1 MSVRISSKEI
11 LAKLMATE
19 NILVEHTN
27 IPTAAFDLINRKL
40 LLPNWKDIS
49 DNVYTLLISH
59 EVGHALYTPKDEWES
74 AIKQNLKKDLKSVIN
89 IVEDVRIE
97 KMIQQKYP
105 GTVRS
110 FKAGYDE
117 LEKMNIFGTVD
128 ANIEEYGLLD
138 RLNIHFKVGHFGYI
152 SVPFSDAEKEWINK
166 VSSCK
171 SFTEVLK
178 VAEELLQYVK
188 DNPESQGKNSQDGEG
203 EGEGEDGEGGEGQ
216 QGKTK
221 RIGRLVKGDSQD
233 GESEMGDLSNIDELI
248 DPDNVLGDML
258 SKPNNGDGNGTPLSV
273 KTQEHFDK
281 ALQDLVDKS
290 TTTTCYANLP
300 NIILDRIVVPYKKVH
315 LQISNYYK
323 HYYPNVYA
331 NAESSMNTFKISSKP
346 IVNQLAN
353 LFEMKK
359 KAKLDVRAMTAR
371 TGVLNTN
378 KVHSY
383 RYSDD
388 IFKKVTT
395 IPTGKSHGLVMFI
408 DMSSSM
414 SDNIVSTFEQL
425 LNLVLFCRRVN
436 IPFEVYG
443 FTDAYSA
450 RDGLIPQK
458 FNIGEVCFEERFCL
472 RQYFSNQ
479 MSGSEFNDALKN
491 VLCVMQSYDRNAT
504 YAGVPSQEQLN
515 CTPLNSTIIA
525 GMKVV
530 NQFREKYNLNIVNTV
545 FLTDGDDTHG
555 LSYINQ
561 TGAETN
567 MDIRRRSRMFGGSWG
582 GDKITSKC
590 FIRDMKTRKQWEINN
605 STEDL
610 LNMFREM
617 TGSKVIGFYLSSRRD
632 AQHKIE
638 QFVQDH
644 LKAEKLYDNFKQMKF
659 AEINTME
666 GYDSY
671 YIIPQGKNL
680 GVKTDKFEREFDPTV
695 DWDDE
700 KEAKRAMRSVQKD
713 FASCMKEIV
722 ISRVLLN
729 KFINHIS

>member
-49 DNVYTLLISH
+49 DSVYTLLISH
-59 EVGHALYTPKDEWES
+59 EVGHALYTPKDEWEA
-74 AIKQNLKKDLKSVIN
+74 AIKQNMSKDLKSVIN

-97 KMIQQKYP
+97 KMIQQQYP

-117 LEKMNIFGTVD
+117 LEKMNIFGTVN

-138 RLNIHFKVGHFGYI
+138 RLNIHFKVGHFGYV
-152 SVPFSDAEKEWINK
+152 SVPFSDEEMQWIPRL
-166 VSSCK
+166 SSCK
-171 SFTEVLK
+171 TFSDVIG
-178 VAEELLQYVK
+178 VAQELLQYVK
-188 DNPESQGKNSQDGEG
+188 DNPESQGKDSKDSDGEG
-203 EGEGEDGEGGEGQ
+203 EGDGESQ
-216 QGKTK
+216 SGKTK
-221 RIGRLVKGDSQD
+221 KIGRLVKGDAPNSDQ
-233 GESEMGDLSNIDELI
+233 EGDLSDIDELI
-248 DPDNVLGDML
+248 DPDNVLKDALAKAGNDDGL
-258 SKPNNGDGNGTPLSV
+258 SQNNPLSV

-281 ALQDLVDKS
+281 ALQDLVDK
-290 TTTTCYANLP
+290 TLGETFYANIP
-300 NIILDRIVVPYKKVH
+300 NILLDRMIVPYKKVH

-323 HYYPNVYA
+323 HYYPNVHA
-331 NAESSMNTFKISSKP
+331 NGENAMNAFKVSSKP
-346 IVNQLAN
+346 VVNQLAN

-359 KAKLDVRAMTAR
+359 KAKLDVRALTSR

-378 KVHSY
+378 RVHSY

-395 IPTGKSHGLVMFI
+395 VPTGKSHGLVMFI

-443 FTDAYSA
+443 FTDAYAA
-450 RDGLIPQK
+450 RDGLAPQK

-472 RQYFSNQ
+472 RQYFSNA
-479 MSGSEFNDALKN
+479 MSGNEFNEALKN
-491 VLCVMQSYDRNAT
+491 ILCVMQSYDRNTT

-515 CTPLNSTIIA
+515 CTPLNSTIIS
-525 GMKVV
+525 GIKVV
-530 NQFREKYNLNIVNTV
+530 NTFREKYNLDIVNTV

-555 LSYINQ
+555 LSYINSS
-561 TGAETN
+561 GAETN
-567 MDIRRRSRMFGGSWG
+567 VDIRRRYRMFDSGN
-582 GDKITSKC
+582 KTIQRC
-590 FIRDMKTRKQWEINN
+590 FLRDMKTRRQWEISN
-605 STEDL
+605 STPDL

-632 AQHKIE
+632 AQYKIE

-644 LKAEKLYDNFKQMKF
+644 LKAEKLYENFKQMKF
-659 AEINTME
+659 AEINNVE

-680 GVKTDKFEREFDPTV
+680 GVKADKFEREFDPTV

-700 KEAKRAMRSVQKD
+700 KEAKKAMRSVQKD

-729 KFINHIS
+729 KFIDHIS

>member
-1 MSVRISSKEI
+1 VRGDMSVRISSKEI

-49 DNVYTLLISH
+49 DSVYTLLISH

-74 AIKQNLKKDLKSVIN
+74 AVKQSMTKDLKSVIN

-97 KMIQQKYP
+97 KMIQQQYP

-128 ANIEEYGLLD
+128 ANIEDYGLLD
-138 RLNIHFKVGHFGYI
+138 RLNIHFKVGHFGYV
-152 SVPFSDAEKEWINK
+152 SVPFSDNEKQWLSK

-171 SFTEVLK
+171 SFSDVVS
-178 VAEELLQYVK
+178 VAQELLQYVK
-188 DNPESQGKNSQDGEG
+188 DNPESQGKESKDSEGEEGDGEG
-203 EGEGEDGEGGEGQ
+203 Q
-216 QGKTK
+216 SGKTK
-221 RIGRLVKGDSQD
+221 KIGRLVKGEPQEGDSD
-233 GESEMGDLSNIDELI
+233 AGDLSDIDELI
-248 DPDNVLGDML
+248 DPDGVLKDAL
-258 SKPNNGDGNGTPLSV
+258 SKPSDEGAGENPLSV
-273 KTQEHFDK
+273 KTQEHFEK
-281 ALQDLVDKS
+281 ALQELVDKS
-290 TTTTCYANLP
+290 NTTTCYANLP

-323 HYYPNVYA
+323 HYYPNVHA
-331 NAESSMNTFKISSKP
+331 NSESAMNTFKISSKP
-346 IVNQLAN
+346 VVNQLAN

-378 KVHSY
+378 RVHSY

-395 IPTGKSHGLVMFI
+395 VPTGKSHGLVMFI

-443 FTDAYSA
+443 FTDAYAA
-450 RDGLIPQK
+450 RDGLVPQK
-458 FNIGEVCFEERFCL
+458 FNIGEVSFEERFCL

-479 MSGSEFNDALKN
+479 MSGNEFNDALKN
-491 VLCVMQSYDRNAT
+491 VLCVMQSYDRNTT

-525 GMKVV
+525 GIKVV
-530 NQFREKYNLNIVNTV
+530 NTFRDKYNLDIVNTV

-555 LSYINQ
+555 LSYINSA
-561 TGAETN
+561 GMETN
-567 MDIRRRSRMFGGSWG
+567 MDIRRRSRMYSQAWM
-582 GDKITSKC
+582 DKNAQRC
-590 FIRDMKTRKQWEINN
+590 FIRDMKTRRQWEINN

-610 LNMFREM
+610 LNMFKEM

-632 AQHKIE
+632 AQYKIE

-644 LKAEKLYDNFKQMKF
+644 LKAEKLYENFKQMKF
-659 AEINTME
+659 AEINTVE

-713 FASCMKEIV
+713 FASCMKDIV

-729 KFINHIS
+729 KFIDHIS